1 MKVIEKIGGTTTPQS
16 NEPTMEEAAA
26 ATIANVQN
34 NGWDRFR
41 LINSNLSLVVT
52 CYTRSG
58 RGMIKEGYFCLVLAL
73 RLAGNLSPPHGAY
86 SRARAGARRLEKDR
100 WEQSLE
106 IGLWL
111 YHSSR
116 KTGASEVDILS
127 ISIEVRGCL

>member
-1 MKVIEKIGGTTTPQS
+1 MRSQSQYFGRAGPLENTNNPEGSITTKFVRREVAYSGPVQGFIFNLVKRLVPQS

-58 RGMIKEGYFCLVLAL
+58 FWDDRRGVF
-73 RLAGNLSPPHGAY
+73 LSCSSTPACGEPVA
-86 SRARAGARRLEKDR
+86 STR
-100 WEQSLE
+100 
-106 IGLWL
+106 GL
-111 YHSSR
+111 
-116 KTGASEVDILS
+116 
-127 ISIEVRGCL
+127 